1 MPIVDMP
8 LEKLKE
14 YQGKNPRPTDFD
26 EFWDRSLEELKSI
39 DPSPVFKPAAF
50 KSKSAEAFDLTFTS
64 AKGAKI
70 HAKFIKPK
78 NIAGKA
84 PALLRFHGLS
94 GSAGDWNSML
104 AYSSEGFV
112 VAFMDTRGQGGYSED
127 VGGVPGTTYTTP
139 FMRGFDGA
147 PEDLLCRDIF
157 LDTAQL
163 ARVIME
169 LDYVDETRVGV
180 TGGSQ
185 GGALTLACAALVPEI
200 KLAAP
205 VYPYLCDYKRVW
217 EMDLDKGAYE
227 GIRYY
232 LRHFDPRHEHID
244 EFFTK
249 LGYIDLQFLAPRI
262 KAKLL
267 MCTGLMDTTC
277 PPSTQ
282 FAAYNKITSE
292 KKMII
297 YPDYG
302 HEDLKGNSDI
312 IFEFMSELAK

>member
-8 LEKLKE
+8 LEELKKYE
-14 YQGKNPRPTDFD
+14 GRNPRPSDFD
-26 EFWDRSLEELKSI
+26 EYWDKALKELDGV
-39 DPSPVFKPAAF
+39 DPSPTFAPASFTART
-50 KSKSAEAFDLTFTS
+50 AEAFDLTFTS
-64 AKGAKI
+64 TKNARI
-70 HAKFIKPK
+70 YAKFMKPK
-78 NIAGKA
+78 SIKGKA
-84 PALLRFHGLS
+84 PAILFFHGLS
-94 GSAGDWNSML
+94 GSSPDWTTLLSY
-104 AYSSEGFV
+104 AADGYV
-112 VAFMDTRGQGGYSED
+112 VAYMDARGQGGYSED
-127 VGGVPGTTYTTP
+127 VGGAPGTTYTLP
-139 FMRGFDGA
+139 FMRGFDGK
-147 PEDLLCRDIF
+147 PEDLQCRDLF

-163 ARVIME
+163 ARVIMS
-169 LDYVDETRVGV
+169 LDYVDEGRVGA

-185 GGALTLACAALVPEI
+185 GGALTLACASLVPEI

-205 VYPYLCDYKRVW
+205 VFPYLCDYKRVW
-217 EMDLDKGAYE
+217 EMDLDTGAYE

-262 KAKLL
+262 KAKLM
-267 MCTGLMDTTC
+267 MCTGLMDVTC

-292 KKMII
+292 KSVVI
-297 YPDYG
+297 YPDFG

-312 IFEFMSELAK
+312 IFKFFSEL